1 MKVDSSYAEVNGARL
16 YYELA
21 GRGDPIVLVHGNF
34 GDCRH
39 WDDQFRA
46 FVERHKVLRYDC
58 RGFGKS
64 SMPVE
69 GEPYAHYIDLKTLM
83 DHLAIAK
90 AHICGL
96 SMGCGIAVDF
106 VLAYPE
112 MSRSLIA
119 VGPWV
124 FGYTSPKAEKLF
136 SKMREMSRILK
147 EKGPKEALDRF
158 CDYSFSQTLGCK
170 GDLRLREIGK
180 DYSFWHY
187 YNEDQTT
194 SLKPSAVHQ
203 LGKISCPTLI
213 ITAEHDSPACIEAA
227 DLMERDI
234 PNAQKVVFKDAS
246 HAMNIDKPEEFN
258 KLVLDFIGDL

>member
-1 MKVDSSYAEVNGARL
+1 M
-16 YYELA
+16 YYEIN
-21 GRGDPIVLVHGNF
+21 GEGDPIVLLHGNF

-39 WDDQFRA
+39 WDDQFKDFA
-46 FVERHKVLRYDC
+46 ESHKVLRYDF

-69 GEPYAHYIDLKTLM
+69 GKPYAHYIDLKALM
-83 DHLAIAK
+83 DHLGIVK
-90 AHICGL
+90 AHICGF
-96 SMGCGIAVDF
+96 SSGCAIAVSF

-112 MSRSLIA
+112 MSKSLIA
-119 VGPWV
+119 LGPWV
-124 FGYTSPKAEKLF
+124 VGYTSPKVEESV
-136 SKMREMSRILK
+136 SKAREIPRTLK

-158 CDYSFSQTLGCK
+158 WDYVFSQTLGCK
-170 GDLRLREIGK
+170 GDLKLREVGK
-180 DYSFWHY
+180 DYSFWPF
-187 YNEDQTT
+187 YNENQTI
-194 SLKPSAVHQ
+194 SQKPSAFHQ
-203 LGKISCPTLI
+203 LSKIKCPTLI

-234 PNAQKVVFKDAS
+234 PNTQKVVFKNAS